1 MPIFKKILSEE
12 KTQVRV
18 KNRRVHMANE
28 RTFLSWIRTSI
39 AIMAFGFV
47 VEKFIIPF
55 DHNRIRGSQDL
66 YDGCNCSLYFGVFV
80 VFLGGI
86 VGFLSTY
93 RFLKTE
99 REIMEDTYHPSFIT
113 DILVAI
119 VLSSIGMLLAI
130 YLINRC

>member
-1 MPIFKKILSEE
+1 MMDVTVASILVFSL
-12 KTQVRV
+12 
-18 KNRRVHMANE
+18 
-28 RTFLSWIRTSI
+28 FSW
-39 AIMAFGFV
+39 
-47 VEKFIIPF
+47 
-55 DHNRIRGSQDL
+55 
-66 YDGCNCSLYFGVFV
+66 
-80 VFLGGI
+80 GGI

>member
-1 MPIFKKILSEE
+1 MRIFKKILSEE
-12 KTQVRV
+12 KTRVRV

-28 RTFLSWIRTSI
+28 RTFLSWIRTSV

-47 VEKFIIPF
+47 LEKFIIPF
-55 DHNRIRGSQDL
+55 NHN
-66 YDGCNCSLYFGVFV
+66 GCNCSLYLGVFV
-80 VFLGGI
+80 VFLGGL

-93 RFLKTE
+93 SFLKTE
-99 REIMEDTYHPSFIT
+99 KEIMEDTYHPSFIT

-130 YLINRC
+130 YLISA